1 MKVQLENDE
10 KQPENVKKIIVEG
23 NEYVVT
29 DIDMLKYI
37 NLNQNIKK

>member
-10 KQPENVKKIIVEG
+10 KKPENVKKIIVEG